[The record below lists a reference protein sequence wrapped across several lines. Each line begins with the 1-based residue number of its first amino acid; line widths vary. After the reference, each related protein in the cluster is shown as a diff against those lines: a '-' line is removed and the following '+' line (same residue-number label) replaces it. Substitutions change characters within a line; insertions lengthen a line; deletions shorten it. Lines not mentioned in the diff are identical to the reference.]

1 MILLRTD
8 FLNNIILKKLPK
20 LYYENSFQIV
30 FKKKSSIFQ
39 KQKID
44 QNIKKCKKEW
54 FSVQLYYKIYT
65 KWV

>member
-8 FLNNIILKKLPK
+8 FLNNIILQKLPK
-20 LYYENSFQIV
+20 LYYENAFQIV

-54 FSVQLYYKIYT
+54 FSVQLYYRYT